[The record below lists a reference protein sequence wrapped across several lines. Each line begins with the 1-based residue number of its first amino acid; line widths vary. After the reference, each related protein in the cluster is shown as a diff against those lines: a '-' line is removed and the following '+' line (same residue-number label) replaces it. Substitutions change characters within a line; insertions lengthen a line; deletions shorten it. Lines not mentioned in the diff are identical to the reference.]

1 MKATP
6 SANRPTHTPITL
18 EAQAAALWMFVR
30 AKAPRFTL
38 ESARDVIARLG
49 LQPGEAPK
57 PLAKRLRAA
66 LETHRVTLKHTN
78 ALQAA
83 SRLAG
88 FESWHEN
95 TDEDIHRLK
104 FVTIDSDKVHETPF
118 RSWNELATELRSWAD
133 RLLARG
139 QLPLG
144 VLSLNFTGNVLSLT
158 TPVPPAPKDAQLR
171 NQPWPLGVITPM
183 VDDPQWLDGGLAALE
198 KLRRH
203 LEENGHAVLEGYA
216 VLRLCA
222 TSYDEVGHPMAM
234 TVSDVANSELVLMR
248 EDNED
253 DPQSGYEIAR
263 GDELACWHQIEL
275 SLRKES
281 KIELPSVQITVP
293 SEGGGAWHVNGI
305 RYVWAVET
313 LKPKAYVPGRVN
325 RQIGTEDCERLLRR
339 YNLAKRIHGKSFKHH
354 EPTKRVDY
362 LGAPLETCR
371 VDLHF
376 MLREL
381 SKTGLNWDSYIEK
394 FGAEPLPMTD
404 QLPIGFLF
412 QFLENMLVDKPNQ
425 VFARPNL
432 SEMVRCDDD
441 GLLRALMPRVEHVRY
456 MAPKD
461 LDVAR
466 ANDLRSAVDEFAG
479 SLHTQKMLTG
489 GGMQMEDELPHL
501 VWATDAEDIRL
512 AADTLGLVMYAAT
525 VPHLIAMEGL
535 VPQVP
540 GIKSWPWAFGN
551 ALYFRF
557 VDAGGAQ

>member
-18 EAQAAALWMFVR
+18 EAQAAALWMFIQ

-88 FESWHEN
+88 FDSWHEN

-118 RSWNELATELRSWAD
+118 RSWDELATELRSWTD

-144 VLSLNFTGNVLSLT
+144 VLSLNFTGNVLNLT
-158 TPVPPAPKDAQLR
+158 TPVPPAPEHAQLR
-171 NQPWPLGVITPM
+171 NQPWPLGVITSM

-203 LEENGHAVLEGYA
+203 LEENGHAVLDGYA

-275 SLRKES
+275 SLRTDS
-281 KIELPSVQITVP
+281 KNEMPSVQITVP

-313 LKPKAYVPGRVN
+313 LKPQAYVPGRVN
-325 RQIGTEDCERLLRR
+325 RQIGIKDCERLLRR
-339 YNLAKRIHGKSFKHH
+339 YNLAKRIHGKSFKHY
-354 EPTKRVDY
+354 EPTKRGDY
-362 LGAPLETCR
+362 LGAPPETCR

-381 SKTGLNWDSYIEK
+381 SKAGLNWDSYIEK

-404 QLPIGFLF
+404 QLPVGFVF
-412 QFLENMLVDKPNQ
+412 QFLENMLVD
-425 VFARPNL
+425 
-432 SEMVRCDDD
+432 
-441 GLLRALMPRVEHVRY
+441 
-456 MAPKD
+456 
-461 LDVAR
+461 
-466 ANDLRSAVDEFAG
+466 
-479 SLHTQKMLTG
+479 
-489 GGMQMEDELPHL
+489 
-501 VWATDAEDIRL
+501 
-512 AADTLGLVMYAAT
+512 
-525 VPHLIAMEGL
+525 
-535 VPQVP
+535 
-540 GIKSWPWAFGN
+540 
-551 ALYFRF
+551 
-557 VDAGGAQ
+557 